1 MRTYTIPNSELAL
14 RTHYSRRD
22 IERMASDE
30 LRRGNCL
37 PSEPQPIPL
46 EKYLR
51 RVHDNLQPEIVS
63 LPDGLLGQAILMD
76 PFTPRILIDRAVF
89 EGPMVR
95 YRSTLAHEIGHLV
108 LHRHLFL
115 DPDGLP
121 TYLEK
126 RNRGGLQRGFACGEA
141 EIDEHPK
148 VPPQKDN
155 PLFHLEYQANLFMAS
170 ATVPEKLLRL
180 LIAPHLREENQRG
193 GGKLEVLDEAARQ
206 GCVERIAETFEVSR
220 TLAGYRLEA
229 FFPKTTFPKSSAPA
243 NTGVLETGC
252 LF

>member
-14 RTHYSRRD
+14 RIHYSRRD

-37 PSEPQPIPL
+37 PSEPQPVPL

-63 LPDGLLGQAILMD
+63 LPDGLLGQAILKD
-76 PFTPRILIDRAVF
+76 PFAPRILIDRAVF
-89 EGPMVR
+89 EGPVAR
-95 YRSTLAHEIGHLV
+95 YQSTLAHEIGHLV

-115 DPDGLP
+115 EPEGLP
-121 TYLEK
+121 AYLEK
-126 RNRGGLQRGFACGEA
+126 RHRGGLERGFACGEGQ
-141 EIDEHPK
+141 IDEHPRA
-148 VPPQKDN
+148 PLRKDD
-155 PLFHLEYQANLFMAS
+155 PIFHLEYQANLFMAAAS
-170 ATVPEKLLRL
+170 VPENLLRM
-180 LIAPHLREENQRG
+180 LIAPHIRVEILRG
-193 GGKLEVLDEAARQ
+193 GGKIEVLDEAARRE
-206 GCVERIAETFEVSR
+206 CVGGIAEAFGVSR

>member
-14 RTHYSRRD
+14 RIHYSRRD

-37 PSEPQPIPL
+37 PAEPQPILL

-51 RVHDNLQPEIVS
+51 RVHDNLQPEIER
-63 LPDGLLGQAILMD
+63 LPDGILGQAQLTD
-76 PFTPRILIDRAVF
+76 PFKPRILIARSVF
-89 EGPMVR
+89 EGPMAR

-115 DPDGLP
+115 DPKGLP

-126 RNRGGLQRGFACGEA
+126 RHRGGLERGFACGEGQ
-141 EIDEHPK
+141 INEHPRA
-148 VPPQKDN
+148 PLHKDD
-155 PLFHLEYQANLFMAS
+155 PIFHLEYQANLFMAS
-170 ATVPEKLLRL
+170 ASVPENLLRL
-180 LIAPHLREENQRG
+180 LIAPHIRVEIQRG
-193 GGKLEVLDEAARQ
+193 GGKIEVLDEAARRE
-206 GCVERIAETFEVSR
+206 CVGLIAERFGVSR

-229 FFPKTTFPKSSAPA
+229 FFPKTTFPKDTAPA
-243 NTGVLETGC
+243 STGVLEAGW